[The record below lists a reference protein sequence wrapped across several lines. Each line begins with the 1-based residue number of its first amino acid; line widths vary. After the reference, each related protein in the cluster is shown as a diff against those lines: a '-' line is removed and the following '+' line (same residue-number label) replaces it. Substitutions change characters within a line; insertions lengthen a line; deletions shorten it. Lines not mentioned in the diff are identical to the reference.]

1 MLILCF
7 SFNANVVP
15 TFFCEYFEL
24 VALMGSWAQG
34 ISWLK
39 FASVCRLLSFRV
51 KLYLKPRTRHRRDY
65 LAQGTT
71 NFYTK
76 VRFAT
81 NILTS
86 TLFDNVL
93 QRSSVQV
100 TLKLLEDYWKMKGHK
115 YNQGLWNVCLVVRW
129 CVGVGVDV
137 CPCIIWSGQQLA
149 TPLTPRHCTTLPT
162 VTAWIYDGV
171 KLGWGDDIHL
181 YLTCQNLRSCSYY
194 WVSS

>member
-1 MLILCF
+1 
-7 SFNANVVP
+7 
-15 TFFCEYFEL
+15 
-24 VALMGSWAQG
+24 MGSWAQG

-81 NILTS
+81 NILTL

-115 YNQGLWNVCLVVRW
+115 YNQGLWNVCLVVRCW
-129 CVGVGVDV
+129 CWRVSVYNLVRAAVGDTSHAPATAQPSPLSPPEYMMGWSWAGVMTF
-137 CPCIIWSGQQLA
+137 IF
-149 TPLTPRHCTTLPT
+149 
-162 VTAWIYDGV
+162 
-171 KLGWGDDIHL
+171 L
-181 YLTCQNLRSCSYY
+181 YLSDMSQFYNTAACYFPNEYICY
-194 WVSS
+194 

>member
-1 MLILCF
+1 MILCF
-7 SFNANVVP
+7 SFNSNVVP
-15 TFFCEYFEL
+15 TLLYEYFEL

-115 YNQGLWNVCLVVRW
+115 YNQGLWNVCLVVRCW
-129 CVGVGVDV
+129 CWRVSVYNLVRAAVGDTSHAPPLHNPPHCHRLNIWWGEARMGWWHSSL
-137 CPCIIWSGQQLA
+137 PCGHVKILQ
-149 TPLTPRHCTTLPT
+149 HCCLLF
-162 VTAWIYDGV
+162 A
-171 KLGWGDDIHL
+171 
-181 YLTCQNLRSCSYY
+181 
-194 WVSS
+194 

>member
-1 MLILCF
+1 MTILCF

-115 YNQGLWNVCLVVRW
+115 YNQGL
-129 CVGVGVDV
+129 
-137 CPCIIWSGQQLA
+137 
-149 TPLTPRHCTTLPT
+149 
-162 VTAWIYDGV
+162 
-171 KLGWGDDIHL
+171 
-181 YLTCQNLRSCSYY
+181 
-194 WVSS
+194 